1 MYKIFFSAMAYDSGK
16 SGISVY
22 INNVLR
28 ELAARDDCQLEVLAC
43 REDVEL
49 LPKSENIKY
58 LEVSPF
64 LCKPL
69 VNMLWH
75 LFILSWSI
83 DWKKY
88 DFAILPAGNR
98 RLISCC
104 RKFTIAVVHDLSQY
118 HVKQKYDYFR
128 MLYCRRILPFF
139 LKRINRVVAVSGS
152 TAGDLEKYWKIP
164 ASRISVNYNG
174 YDKKCFAPATGK
186 TDKETEALLKRLG
199 LSKKYIF
206 YVSRIEHPGKNHLA
220 LIKAYERLPQAIR
233 DEYDLVLGGSFWAGA
248 EIVKEYAEES
258 PDAARIKFIGFISH
272 DELAP
277 LYQQAAMY
285 IFPSLFEGF
294 GLSLLEAMACG
305 VPTACSSTSSLGEIA
320 DGAAVC
326 FDPENIDEITSAM
339 QEILEKPELQKQLVA
354 KGFKRLEDFDWRKHA
369 DKLVNIYERSNGALP
384 RKSYLDGCVKGF
396 EALVSFAA
404 CIVFALPLLGYTA
417 CRRIF
422 TGKKMFWRERIY
434 GKNEQVLTIRYFNL
448 KNQISSKASLF
459 YYVMTFRLRL
469 VGVSIRKYPG
479 EYREIGDL
487 DLFTDCPGI
496 FSLWFLRMSRGIA
509 YSGRIT
515 TELQYVTERTLGGDI
530 MILLRTLPAIIF
542 FNPAKEF
549 VSKVRLL
556 DVEFDNVDMKETLTA
571 FSRDIADGK
580 KKKVYFVNAD
590 CFNIAANNVDYL
602 EILRKGDY
610 ILPDGIGM
618 LLACKM
624 LKVGLKENVNGT
636 DMLPFLCQMA
646 SDNKYS
652 IFLFGAKPGV
662 ANTMREKLE
671 ESYPAIRIVGTC
683 DGFVL
688 GKEAE
693 AEMIAELKRL
703 KPEILLVAL
712 GAPLQE
718 KWIDEHVEE
727 LPCRLMIGVG
737 GLFDFYSGYI
747 RRAPVWMREVG
758 LEWFFRFLM
767 EPRKRFKRYFLG
779 NPSFLWR
786 ARKWIR
792 LQEKVRKIN
801 EQERKTGNS
810 HPEKD

>member
-28 ELAARDDCQLEVLAC
+28 ELAARNDCQLEVLAC
-43 REDVEL
+43 REDVKL
-49 LPKSENIKY
+49 LPQSENIKY

-64 LCKPL
+64 ICKPV

-75 LFILSWSI
+75 LFILPWTI

-98 RLISCC
+98 RLISRC

-118 HVKQKYDYFR
+118 HVEQKYDCFR
-128 MLYCRRILPFF
+128 MFYCRRILPFF

-152 TAGDLEKYWKIP
+152 TGEDLEKYWGIP

-174 YDKKCFAPATGK
+174 YDEKCFSPVTGEA
-186 TDKETEALLKRLG
+186 DAETKALLKRLG
-199 LSKKYIF
+199 IDKKYIF

-220 LIKAYERLPQAIR
+220 LIKAYEQLPQVIR
-233 DEYDLVLGGSFWAGA
+233 DEYDLVLGGSFWAGS
-248 EIVKEYAEES
+248 EMVKEYAEKS
-258 PDAARIKFIGFISH
+258 PDTSRIKFIGFITH
-272 DELAP
+272 DELVP

-305 VPTACSSTSSLGEIA
+305 VPTACSSISSLGEIA

-326 FDPENIDEITSAM
+326 FDPENVSEITSAM
-339 QEILEKPELQKQLVA
+339 RQILEKPELRKQLVE
-354 KGFKRLEDFDWRKHA
+354 KGFKRLEDFSWRKHA
-369 DKLVNIYERSNGALP
+369 DKLIGIYEQSNGVLP
-384 RKSYLDGCVKGF
+384 RKKHFDCCIRLF
-396 EALVSFAA
+396 EALLGVAA
-404 CIVFALPLLGYTA
+404 CLVFALPLWVYTA

-422 TGKKMFWRERIY
+422 TGKRMFCSECIY
-434 GKNEQVLTIRYFNL
+434 GKNERVLTVRYFNL

-509 YSGRIT
+509 YSGRLS
-515 TELQYVTERTLGGDI
+515 TELQYVTECSLGGDI

-549 VSKVRLL
+549 VPRIRLL
-556 DVEFDNVDMKETLTA
+556 DVEFDNIDMKEALAA
-571 FSRDIADGK
+571 FADDIAEGR

-590 CFNIAANNVDYL
+590 CFNIAVNNTEYL
-602 EILRKGDY
+602 EMLRKGDY

-652 IFLFGAKPGV
+652 IFLFGAKPGI
-662 ANTMREKLE
+662 ADKMREKLE
-671 ESYPAIRIVGTC
+671 YKYPAIRIVGTC

-693 AEMIAELKRL
+693 TEMINSIKRL
-703 KPEILLVAL
+703 KPDIMLVAL

-718 KWIDEHVEE
+718 KWINEHAEK

-737 GLFDFYSGYI
+737 GLFDFYSGNI

-779 NPSFLWR
+779 NPLFLWR
-786 ARKWIR
+786 ARKWIGS
-792 LQEKVRKIN
+792 QEKS
-801 EQERKTGNS
+801 TGS
-810 HPEKD
+810 K

>member
-1 MYKIFFSAMAYDSGK
+1 MHKIFFSAMAYDSGK

-28 ELAARDDCQLEVLAC
+28 ELAARNDCQLEVLAC

-64 LCKPL
+64 ICKPL
-69 VNMLWH
+69 INMLWH
-75 LFILSWSI
+75 LFILPWTI

-98 RLISCC
+98 RLISRC

-118 HVKQKYDYFR
+118 HVEQKYDCFR
-128 MLYCRRILPFF
+128 MFYCRRILPFF
-139 LKRINRVVAVSGS
+139 LKRINRVVAISDS
-152 TAGDLEKYWKIP
+152 TAKDLKEYWKIP

-174 YDKKCFAPATGK
+174 YDKKLFKPATGGA
-186 TDKETEALLKRLG
+186 DHETKALLKRLG
-199 LSKKYIF
+199 IDKKYIF

-220 LIKAYERLPQAIR
+220 LIKAYEQLPQAIR
-233 DEYDLVLGGSFWAGA
+233 NEYDLVLGGSFWAGS
-248 EIVKEYAEES
+248 EIVKEYADKS
-258 PDAARIKFIGFISH
+258 PDVDRIKFTGFISH

-326 FDPENIDEITSAM
+326 FDPEDIGEITSAM
-339 QEILEKPELQKQLVA
+339 REILEKTELREQLVA
-354 KGFKRLEDFDWRKHA
+354 KGFKRLDDFDWRKHA
-369 DKLVNIYERSNGALP
+369 DKLINIYERSNGVLP
-384 RKSYLDGCVKGF
+384 HRKHFDCCIKLF
-396 EALVSFAA
+396 EALLGFAA
-404 CIVFALPLLGYTA
+404 CVVFALPLLVYTA
-417 CRRIF
+417 CRKVF
-422 TGKKMFWRERIY
+422 TGKRMFWSDRIY

-487 DLFTDCPGI
+487 DLFMDWPGI

-509 YSGRIT
+509 YSGKLA
-515 TELQYVTERTLGGDI
+515 TELQYATKCSLGGDI

-549 VSKVRLL
+549 IPKIRLL
-556 DVEFDNVDMKETLTA
+556 DVEFDNIDMKEALSA
-571 FSRDIADGK
+571 FSKDIAERK
-580 KKKVYFVNAD
+580 KRKVYFVNAD
-590 CFNIAANNVDYL
+590 CLNIAANNTEYL

-624 LKVGLKENVNGT
+624 LEVGLKENVNGT

-646 SDNKYS
+646 SDNKHS

-662 ANTMREKLE
+662 ADTMREKLE
-671 ESYPAIRIVGTC
+671 NSYPAIRIVGTS
-683 DGFVL
+683 DGFVI

-693 AEMIAELKRL
+693 AEMISNIKRL
-703 KPEILLVAL
+703 KPDILLVAL
-712 GAPLQE
+712 GVPLQE
-718 KWIDEHVEE
+718 KWINEHAEE

-737 GLFDFYSGYI
+737 GLFDFYSGNI
-747 RRAPVWMREVG
+747 KRAPVWMREIG

-767 EPRKRFKRYFLG
+767 EPGKRFRRYFIGSPL
-779 NPSFLWR
+779 FLWR
-786 ARKWIR
+786 VRKWIR
-792 LQEKVRKIN
+792 KQGKNI
-801 EQERKTGNS
+801 
-810 HPEKD
+810 